1 VTRASIRSSRPSR
14 RSRRHAFQSRGRY
27 RRRLLVDDKRRNTR
41 YAAKAMLLYP
51 RACGPSAFAIV
62 RGSSQK
68 RPIGSFTGVCFTGAS
83 CLHSAPLLLPQPDRP
98 TTRGLEDDRQV
109 KEGGSIPIDRCT
121 SDKCAAAII
130 SNQSMQSG
138 ASLWRTKRHNGAPRA
153 KYWEIIADNLSKAGW
168 SWGCVSTADSNGRTI
183 FIADAHCSDG
193 KRFIVRADEK
203 LTAFLELDSAIR
215 AVRIPSCQP

>member
-1 VTRASIRSSRPSR
+1 MTRASIRSSRPSR

-68 RPIGSFTGVCFTGAS
+68 RPIGSFTGVRFTGAS

-130 SNQSMQSG
+130 RCNQVPAFGEQ
-138 ASLWRTKRHNGAPRA
+138 KRHNGAPRA

-168 SWGCVSTADSNGRTI
+168 SWGCASTADSNGRTI

-203 LTAFLELDSAIR
+203 LTAFLELESAIR